1 MRTASARVSRGI
13 RENLPPPQIRQ
24 RPAGFLWDISG
35 YIGIS
40 LITFLYVL
48 ETRWSSQM
56 TVVDIPARR

>member
-40 LITFLYVL
+40 LITFLYV
-48 ETRWSSQM
+48 
-56 TVVDIPARR
+56 P